1 MFTTSIKIG
10 ACYHAHAQSNDKE
23 DAIRQT
29 IELSKRIVE
38 WKAGAT
44 PRVTIVYPNGKV
56 YGRNVA
62 V

>member
-1 MFTTSIKIG
+1 MFTTSIQIG
-10 ACYHAHAQSNDKE
+10 PCYYAHAVSADKE

-29 IELSKRIVE
+29 IELSKKIVT
-38 WKAGAT
+38 WKADAK

-56 YGRNVA
+56 FGRNVA

>member
-10 ACYHAHAQSNDKE
+10 PCHYAHAVSANKE

-29 IELSKRIVE
+29 IELSKKIVT
-38 WKAGAT
+38 WKENAT
-44 PRVTIVYPNGKV
+44 PRVTILYPNGKV
-56 YGRNVA
+56 FGRNVA